1 MEFQCLVSKRVVRQL
16 KILRQLRTLTG
27 IALVALANCGAA
39 TPDVAFS
46 RQKVSET
53 AIEVVKNK
61 ANFTG
66 TISTDPQQNITGGQ
80 RTAIAYGGRLLGD
93 GQSARLMV
101 ELDGRVDIQSFY
113 MDDPPRLVIDMSKT
127 AFRFQ
132 EPDNLKPRGLVGE
145 LRYGTMARGQSRI
158 VISLVN
164 PVKIIG
170 QQLRQTEQ
178 GRYKFT
184 LDFEKTETVEFSKQI
199 AKQGDNIGNASKVA
213 VKGDRLLR
221 AAKREGRMTI
231 VLDPGHGGI
240 DSGAKGRHGSVE
252 KDITLEIAQKLEK
265 AITSAGPFDVYLTR
279 RGDHFLSLKE
289 RVRIATRKQA
299 DLFISIHADTL
310 RQKQVRGAAVYTL
323 SRKASDEFA
332 RKLANSENRADL
344 IAGLANDDVH
354 DEIVDILADL
364 ATRETKKFSVRFA
377 RQIVDVFRDNIGLI
391 KNPHRNAA
399 FEVLKDPIVPSVL
412 LELGF
417 LSNLEDEKL
426 LESEKWR
433 EKLTYHLTEAV
444 ELFFAS
450 RIQ

>member
-1 MEFQCLVSKRVVRQL
+1 M

-39 TPDVAFS
+39 IPDS
-46 RQKVSET
+46 RQKESET
-53 AIEVVKNK
+53 AIEVVENK

-66 TISTDPQQNITGGQ
+66 SISAEPQQNITGGQ

-113 MDDPPRLVIDMSKT
+113 MDNPPRLVIDMSKT
-127 AFRFQ
+127 AFKFQ

-199 AKQGDNIGNASKVA
+199 AKQGDNIGNANKVA

-252 KDITLEIAQKLEK
+252 KDITLEIAQKLEE
-265 AITSAGPFDVYLTR
+265 AIKSAGPFDVYLTR

-323 SRKASDEFA
+323 SRKASDEFT

-364 ATRETKKFSVRFA
+364 AARETKKFSVRFA